1 MPRESK
7 HRRNI
12 IEAAISLFRQQGYSG
27 TGINDILA
35 RSAAPRGSLY
45 YYFPQGKE
53 EIGETAVAAAGK
65 VVAATLAELA
75 ETAATPGEFIVGY
88 TDILAG
94 WMAQSGFTDGCPIT
108 TTLLE
113 TTPQSDSIAAAGREA
128 FDTWRSLICSVLI
141 RHGHGEGDAA
151 RDATLILAAIE
162 GALILARVEQSAKPI
177 HDVGARLARV
187 CDAVSP

>member
-12 IEAAISLFRQQGYSG
+12 VEAAISLFRQRGYSG

-45 YYFPQGKE
+45 HYFPQGKE

-75 ETAATPGEFIVGY
+75 ETAATPGEFIVAY
-88 TDILAG
+88 TDMLAG

-128 FDTWRSLICSVLI
+128 FDTWHGLICSVLV
-141 RHGHGEGDAA
+141 RYGHGEGDAA
-151 RDATLILAAIE
+151 LDATLILAAIE
-162 GALILARVEQSAKPI
+162 GALVLARVEQSAKPI
-177 HDVGARLARV
+177 HDVGARLVRV
-187 CDAVSP
+187 CDAASP